1 MKHLYAFVL
10 LLSLMTAANGE
21 TVQNMLPGR
30 DSVYLDSEAEHT
42 CCPASARNSYD
53 LVIVGGNPGGIMAA
67 IAAAQ
72 EGKSSVILERT
83 TCIGG
88 LPAEGSTGMP
98 DNAVQA
104 YNYRL
109 CLTCDPEKRIP
120 FPKPE
125 KYDRDEYASLAD
137 DVWSGR
143 NTQRAMVNVTDEMMQ
158 KNRGHIAAGN
168 KTSIPGD
175 NWGIWKISSL
185 VTLPNSK
192 ADANNQHAAFI
203 STDLPEENW
212 PWPTSSW
219 EWRDKF
225 AERLKNYTLG
235 LLWFAQNDPSL
246 PEHFRLAVGQWG
258 LANDEYTDNG
268 NFPRQVYV
276 REGRRFEGV
285 YFFTAKDALPVSPGM
300 RPPLHRTSV
309 TASHYAL
316 DSHAARKREPG
327 RAHLDGFIS
336 YPTAVYTVPAGVMLS
351 HRIDNLLLPVPV
363 SGSHIGF
370 STLRMEPCW
379 MALGQA
385 AGILASLA
393 IDNRTTV
400 RDVDIDAL
408 QEKLVEKKATL
419 IYYKDIGPDDS
430 DFPMVQY
437 LGLRGYIPEWEASL
451 DKPADYESVKQ
462 WTGLCGFGPEWTP
475 GKTTRRE
482 ILKQIYAFLIND

>member
-21 TVQNMLPGR
+21 TVQSMHPGR
-30 DSVYLDSEAEHT
+30 DSVYPDSEAGHT
-42 CCPASARNSYD
+42 CCPASDVNSYD

-158 KNRGHIAAGN
+158 KNREHIAAGN

-363 SGSHIGF
+363 SGSLIGF

-419 IYYKDIGPDDS
+419 IYYKDINPGDS

-462 WTGLCGFGPEWTP
+462 WTGLCGFEPEWTP

-482 ILKQIYAFLIND
+482 ILKQIYTFLIND